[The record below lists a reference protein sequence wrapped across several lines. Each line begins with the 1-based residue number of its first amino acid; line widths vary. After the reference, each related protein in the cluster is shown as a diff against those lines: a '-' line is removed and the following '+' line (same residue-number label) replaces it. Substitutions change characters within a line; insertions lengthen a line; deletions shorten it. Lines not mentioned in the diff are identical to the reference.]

1 MGFQVYSQPIFAAM
15 ERVLTE
21 RYPQNKLITKF
32 YGFKLP
38 SSRGVTVTLSPMRLC
53 LRTTYVVIITGVSI
67 LFPYFNEVLG
77 VLGAVGFW
85 PLAVYFPVE
94 MCILQKK
101 IPVWTRQW
109 ILLRAFS
116 FVCLLVSVLALV
128 GSIYG
133 LVAAKLRWLNNLL
146 WNILGLKKTYKVCF
160 GFNVFICVYAFTYG
174 CVLTKIIWFMLK
186 CDMII

>member
-1 MGFQVYSQPIFAAM
+1 M
-15 ERVLTE
+15 
-21 RYPQNKLITKF
+21 
-32 YGFKLP
+32 
-38 SSRGVTVTLSPMRLC
+38 
-53 LRTTYVVIITGVSI
+53 VIITGVSI

-133 LVAAKLRWLNNLL
+133 LVAAKLR
-146 WNILGLKKTYKVCF
+146 
-160 GFNVFICVYAFTYG
+160 
-174 CVLTKIIWFMLK
+174 
-186 CDMII
+186 